1 MFTFHQSCPSSKHI
15 NDICTQLSKH
25 FMNYFI
31 LLTNGK
37 LLSTVQYMI
46 NVCIGYLK
54 VNISSLGLVRSQVG

>member
-1 MFTFHQSCPSSKHI
+1 
-15 NDICTQLSKH
+15 
-25 FMNYFI
+25 MNYFI